1 MTLYKEYLDTIVENE
16 KIKFTIS
23 FNKETR
29 NWATGESKK
38 IGYQVSAVPV
48 KINDF
53 SHKNVRGELVHFTS
67 EESGAFTGFCDNL
80 IEIDR
85 QSKKRLESAISKLK
99 ENMETYKEWFKL
111 KYKTEFKDG
120 LVKQQ
125 S

>member
-1 MTLYKEYLDTIVENE
+1 MTLYKEYLDTSIENE

-38 IGYQVSAVPV
+38 IGYQVSATPV
-48 KINDF
+48 KVSIYKGY
-53 SHKNVRGELVHFTS
+53 SL
-67 EESGAFTGFCDNL
+67 EESGAFTGFNDNL

-99 ENMETYKEWFKL
+99 ENMETYKEWFRL
-111 KYKTEFKDG
+111 KYKTEFKDE

>member
-1 MTLYKEYLDTIVENE
+1 MILYKEYLDTTVENE

-38 IGYQVSAVPV
+38 IGYQVTATPV
-48 KINDF
+48 KIKKTYTY
-53 SHKNVRGELVHFTS
+53 SI
-67 EESGAFTGFCDNL
+67 EESGGFTGFNDNL

-85 QSKKRLESAISKLK
+85 QSKKRLESAICKLK
-99 ENMETYKEWFKL
+99 ENMETYKEWFRL
-111 KYKTEFKDG
+111 KYKTEFKDE

>member
-1 MTLYKEYLDTIVENE
+1 MTLYKEYLNTSVENE
-16 KIKFTIS
+16 KIKFIIS

-38 IGYQVSAVPV
+38 IGYQVTAIPI
-48 KINDF
+48 KIKKTATY
-53 SHKNVRGELVHFTS
+53 SI
-67 EESGAFTGFCDNL
+67 EESGAFTGFNDNL

-99 ENMETYKEWFKL
+99 ENMETYKEWFRL
-111 KYKTEFKDG
+111 KYKTEFKDEF
-120 LVKQQ
+120 VKQQ

>member
-38 IGYQVSAVPV
+38 IGYQVTAIPI
-48 KINDF
+48 KIKKTATY
-53 SHKNVRGELVHFTS
+53 SI
-67 EESGAFTGFCDNL
+67 EESGAFTGFNDNL

-99 ENMETYKEWFKL
+99 ENMETYKEWFRL
-111 KYKTEFKDG
+111 KYKTEFG
-120 LVKQQ
+120 FGNV
-125 S
+125 

>member
-38 IGYQVSAVPV
+38 IGYQVTAIPV
-48 KINDF
+48 KVIKKETY
-53 SHKNVRGELVHFTS
+53 SI
-67 EESGAFTGFCDNL
+67 EESSVFTGFNDNL

-99 ENMETYKEWFKL
+99 ENMETYKEWFRL
-111 KYKTEFKDG
+111 RYNTQFKDEIT
-120 LVKQQ
+120 K
-125 S
+125 

>member
-1 MTLYKEYLDTIVENE
+1 MTLYKEYLDTSVENQ

-23 FNKETR
+23 FNKESI
-29 NWATGESKK
+29 NWATSKPKK

-48 KINDF
+48 KVSIYKGY
-53 SHKNVRGELVHFTS
+53 SI
-67 EESGAFTGFCDNL
+67 EESGSFTGFNDNL

-99 ENMETYKEWFKL
+99 ENMETYKEWFRL
-111 KYKTEFKDG
+111 KYKTEFKDEF
-120 LVKQQ
+120 VKQQ